1 MKSPVQSLPRFLSV
15 VALLSLAA
23 SLSAQQPPAPK
34 SSSGEA
40 AKIRALEKAMMLAGE
55 QKGAAGYLSFYAEG
69 AVELPDGANALQG
82 KAAIAKTMGFLDDK
96 NNRLT
101 WAPQYVD
108 VAASGDLAYTYG
120 TYEFH
125 SVGKDGKPAVEY
137 GKYATVWKKQKDGQ
151 WKVVLD
157 TGNPSPAPSA
167 KPL

>member
-1 MKSPVQSLPRFLSV
+1 MKGSLRLLSV
-15 VALLSLAA
+15 VALLSLTS
-23 SLSAQQPPAPK
+23 SLSAQSSAPK
-34 SSSGEA
+34 SSGSVA
-40 AKIRALEKAMMLAGE
+40 DKIRALENAMMVAGQE
-55 QKGAAGYLSFYAEG
+55 KGSAGFLSFYSDE
-69 AVELPDGANALQG
+69 AVELPDGENILQG
-82 KAAIAKTMGFLDDK
+82 KAAIARTMSFLDNK

-101 WAPQYVD
+101 WAPLHVD

-157 TGNPSPAPSA
+157 TRNPSPAPSA

>member
-1 MKSPVQSLPRFLSV
+1 MKGSLRLLSV
-15 VALLSLAA
+15 VALLSLAS
-23 SLSAQQPPAPK
+23 SLSAQSSAPK
-34 SSSGEA
+34 SSGSVA
-40 AKIRALEKAMMLAGE
+40 DKIRALEHAMMVAGQE
-55 QKGAAGYLSFYAEG
+55 KGSAGFLSFYSDE
-69 AVELPDGANALQG
+69 AVELPDGENILQG
-82 KAAIAKTMGFLDDK
+82 KAAIARTMSFLDNK

-101 WAPQYVD
+101 WAPLHVD

-137 GKYATVWKKQKDGQ
+137 GKYATIWKKQKSGE

-157 TGNPSPAPSA
+157 TGNPSPAPNT